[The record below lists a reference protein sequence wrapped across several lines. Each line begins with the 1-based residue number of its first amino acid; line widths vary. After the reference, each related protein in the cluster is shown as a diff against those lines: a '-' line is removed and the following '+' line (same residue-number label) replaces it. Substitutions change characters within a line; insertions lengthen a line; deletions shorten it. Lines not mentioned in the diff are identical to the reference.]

1 MGKVEEKRFRELKNA
16 LEKLK
21 KADLEKNTTESK
33 RLKRLINHL
42 LDQVLINQERK
53 NRRYGLLSLDYQ
65 YNKENRFISSIP
77 NNLLSPLEQV
87 IANEEASIIYEAI
100 LSLSEIDRTIVIEHY
115 LYNASYRLLS
125 ERLGISDK
133 TVKQHL
139 IKATMMLKSKLKELI

>member
-1 MGKVEEKRFRELKNA
+1 MGKVEEKRLRKLKNA

>member
-1 MGKVEEKRFRELKNA
+1 MGKVEEKRLRKLKNA

-33 RLKRLINHL
+33 RLKRVINHL

>member
-1 MGKVEEKRFRELKNA
+1 MGKVEEKRLMKLKNA

-87 IANEEASIIYEAI
+87 IANEEVSIIYEAI